1 MTRFKIFLVCIL
13 HLGVLLTPAWA
24 IELVVWKAH
33 DHVPEMILPKLD
45 HESPEQAV
53 RRYLKFLNENPDM
66 IKMMNRDRFTVDS
79 LQIQSVKNFDVKRVE
94 KSFDPTFLFIANH
107 FDDLK
112 PNDDRIANFF
122 PVMKKKGAHP
132 FLLPVSADGG
142 LSAEDAQDYRRLVGD
157 TFDVLF
163 GMGGDDVH
171 PKTYR
176 QRITF
181 AHIQDLNIT
190 RDQSEI
196 LLIQEYMQRQKGVYY
211 GICRGAQI
219 CAVARGE
226 QLVQDLK
233 DEQGVTKPHKSAI
246 HEVDLKKSDDNLIRA
261 FVGDKDQIGIQ
272 SYHHQAVKPRE
283 GMHLDI
289 VASADEGRNFVV
301 EGYQFKNGLGLAFQF
316 HPELL
321 PEDKDN
327 LAIMQGMVD
336 YAAYVKKQK
345 LLNQNCTG
353 LIKGFINAR

>member
-1 MTRFKIFLVCIL
+1 MTRLKLFLIFLL
-13 HLGVLLTPAWA
+13 QLGVLITPVWA

-33 DHVPEMILPKLD
+33 DNVPEMILPKLD

-53 RRYLKFLNENPDM
+53 RRYLKFLKENPDM
-66 IKMMNRDRFTVDS
+66 IKLMNRDRLKVDA
-79 LQIQSVKNFDVKRVE
+79 LPIQSVKVFDVKSVE

-122 PVMKKKGAHP
+122 PVMKKKGVHS

-142 LSAEDAQDYRRLVGD
+142 LSSHDAQDYRRLVAD

-171 PKTYR
+171 PETYR

-196 LLIQEYMQRQKGVYY
+196 FLIQEYMERQKGVYY
-211 GICRGAQI
+211 GICRGSQI

-261 FVGDKDQIGIQ
+261 FVGDKDQINIQ

-283 GMHLDI
+283 GMHLDV

-353 LIKGFINAR
+353 LIKGFIKGR